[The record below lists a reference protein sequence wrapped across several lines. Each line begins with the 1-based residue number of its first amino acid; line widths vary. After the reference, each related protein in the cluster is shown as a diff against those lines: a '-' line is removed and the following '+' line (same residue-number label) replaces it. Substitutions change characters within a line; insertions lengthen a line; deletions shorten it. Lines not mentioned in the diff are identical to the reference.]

1 VVKVRP
7 DALFLFDFPDDTIED
22 GRDIVVFGGRGVTDA
37 IAQMIRRLGY
47 QASAPQ
53 DEDFKGWSLDVSD
66 QSSEFWLRFSDL
78 GSEGS
83 LVTADRTFPRWL
95 WPWPRRAYVDFLL
108 KLDAELRRDGR
119 FRDIKWV
126 KDRDDEIGG
135 DSPIVPDER

>member
-83 LVTADRTFPRWL
+83 LVTADRTFPRGCGL
-95 WPWPRRAYVDFLL
+95 
-108 KLDAELRRDGR
+108 GR
-119 FRDIKWV
+119 
-126 KDRDDEIGG
+126 GA
-135 DSPIVPDER
+135 PT